1 VCSLCAFCLCVYW
14 GGFPSHPKGLHNNN
28 KKIVIVGIP
37 GVGKTT
43 VVNKIAEKLNQ
54 QNKSV
59 SVHSFGTVMFEE
71 AKKSGVQSRDELR
84 KLNVEQQKNLQKK
97 AAETIA
103 NSQEDVI
110 IIDTHAFIST
120 KEGFYPGLPNYL
132 IQILK
137 PTHFIAISAKPQEIY
152 DRRTNDDTRNRDII
166 SIGSIKKELDVQ
178 DAMLSSCSVLS
189 GSPMKVILNDEGK
202 VEKTADTVINAIGL

>member
-1 VCSLCAFCLCVYW
+1 ML
-14 GGFPSHPKGLHNNN
+14 GLEDN

-84 KLNVEQQKNLQKK
+84 KLNVDQQKNLQKK

-103 NSQEDVI
+103 DSKEDVI

>member
-1 VCSLCAFCLCVYW
+1 VL
-14 GGFPSHPKGLHNNN
+14 GLEDS

-37 GVGKTT
+37 GVGKTS

-71 AKKSGVQSRDELR
+71 AKKTGVQSRDELR
-84 KLNVEQQKNLQKK
+84 KLNVGQQKNLQKK

>member
-1 VCSLCAFCLCVYW
+1 ML
-14 GGFPSHPKGLHNNN
+14 GLEDS

-103 NSQEDVI
+103 GSEEDVI

-132 IQILK
+132 IQILQ
-137 PTHFIAISAKPQEIY
+137 PTHFIAISATPQEIY
-152 DRRTNDDTRNRDII
+152 NRRPNDDTRNRDIV

>member
-1 VCSLCAFCLCVYW
+1 ML
-14 GGFPSHPKGLHNNN
+14 GLEDS

-103 NSQEDVI
+103 DSKEDVI

-152 DRRTNDDTRNRDII
+152 NRRTNDDTRNRDIV
-166 SIGSIKKELDVQ
+166 SIGSIEKELDVQ

>member
-1 VCSLCAFCLCVYW
+1 VL
-14 GGFPSHPKGLHNNN
+14 GLEDS

-37 GVGKTT
+37 GVGKTS

-97 AAETIA
+97 ATETIA
-103 NSQEDVI
+103 SSQEDVI

>member
-1 VCSLCAFCLCVYW
+1 ML
-14 GGFPSHPKGLHNNN
+14 GLEDS

-43 VVNKIAEKLNQ
+43 VVNKIAEKLKQ

-103 NSQEDVI
+103 SSEEDVI

-152 DRRTNDDTRNRDII
+152 NRRTNDDTRNRDIV

>member
-1 VCSLCAFCLCVYW
+1 ML
-14 GGFPSHPKGLHNNN
+14 GLEDS

-37 GVGKTT
+37 GVGKTS

-59 SVHSFGTVMFEE
+59 GVHSFGTVMFEE
-71 AKKSGVQSRDELR
+71 AKKTGVQSRDELR

-103 NSQEDVI
+103 SSQEDVI

-152 DRRTNDDTRNRDII
+152 DRRTNDDTRNRDIV

>member
-1 VCSLCAFCLCVYW
+1 ML
-14 GGFPSHPKGLHNNN
+14 GLEDS

-37 GVGKTT
+37 GVGKTS

-71 AKKSGVQSRDELR
+71 AKKIGIQSRDELR

-137 PTHFIAISAKPQEIY
+137 PTHFIAITAKPQEIY

>member
-1 VCSLCAFCLCVYW
+1 ML
-14 GGFPSHPKGLHNNN
+14 GLEDS

-103 NSQEDVI
+103 GSEEDVI
-110 IIDTHAFIST
+110 INDTHAFIST

-152 DRRTNDDTRNRDII
+152 NRRTNDDTRNRDIV